1 VEWNVAQF
9 SSGMSVEGALPAG
22 RQRYASGVYFCMI
35 KAEKFVDT
43 KKMILLK

>member
-1 VEWNVAQF
+1 
-9 SSGMSVEGALPAG
+9 MSFEGALPAG

-35 KAEKFVDT
+35 KAGNFVDI